1 MTFQLMKEIRALIA
15 DHYGLRIDPES
26 GTVVAEDNP
35 ESPVRDIQLFNEQ
48 FSTNIVQVPVIL
60 MACGK
65 LEFEEYTKGNWRSP
79 LQVQLMVVSD
89 KISLSD
95 GQSHDKDLEE
105 HESIVDDCVT
115 LLHKHKFFASSKLMI
130 LQSSETIYD
139 HQGYMVTS
147 LIFKTAISI

>member
-1 MTFQLMKEIRALIA
+1 MIA
-15 DHYGLRIDPES
+15 E
-26 GTVVAEDNP
+26 ENP
-35 ESPVRDIQLFNEQ
+35 ESPVRDIQIFNEQ
-48 FSTNIVQVPVIL
+48 FATNIVQVPVIL

-65 LEFEEYTKGNWRSP
+65 LEFEEYAKGYWRSP

-105 HESIVDDCVT
+105 HEAIVDDCVM
-115 LLHKHKFFASSKLMI
+115 LLHKHKFSEASKPMI
-130 LQSSETIYD
+130 LRSSETIYD

-147 LIFKTAISI
+147 LIFKTYISI

>member
-1 MTFQLMKEIRALIA
+1 MKEIRALVA
-15 DHYGLRIDPES
+15 DHYGLKIDPES
-26 GTVVAEDNP
+26 GTVIAEENP
-35 ESPVRDIQLFNEQ
+35 VSPVRDIQIFNEQ
-48 FSTNIVQVPVIL
+48 FATNIVQVPVIL
-60 MACGK
+60 TACGK
-65 LEFEEYTKGNWRSP
+65 LDFEEYTKGNWRSP

-105 HESIVDDCVT
+105 HEAIVDDCVT
-115 LLHKHKFFASSKLMI
+115 LLHKHKFSEASKPMI

-147 LIFKTAISI
+147 LIFKTYINI

>member
-1 MTFQLMKEIRALIA
+1 MKIKMMAACSLALA
-15 DHYGLRIDPES
+15 SLL
-26 GTVVAEDNP
+26 GTLPAQAKGKKV
-35 ESPVRDIQLFNEQ
+35 SPVITDN
-48 FSTNIVQVPVIL
+48 V
-60 MACGK
+60 
-65 LEFEEYTKGNWRSP
+65 EFAAK
-79 LQVQLMVVSD
+79 QVQLMVVSD